1 VRQTDDWYWKQFGD
15 WMRAARARQKPDAWT
30 QERLAAEL
38 DKHGHRVTRA
48 WVNQLEGGKRPSP
61 ELAQAIEELL
71 GRAPSFTAPAVDQSE
86 LVGALM
92 AQTEALNAQTL
103 AFNAQA
109 ASIDRLVDVLTQ
121 RASERDVAI
130 AAALRD
136 IEVWRE
142 ERRVEH
148 GPQRPAPDPGSRPA
162 RRRPRAPAG

>member
-71 GRAPSFTAPAVDQSE
+71 GRAPSFSAPAVDQSE

-92 AQTEALNAQTL
+92 AQTEALN
-103 AFNAQA
+103 
-109 ASIDRLVDVLTQ
+109 RLVDVLT
-121 RASERDVAI
+121 RRVAERDDAI
-130 AAALRD
+130 AAALPE
-136 IEVWRE
+136 IEAFLA
-142 ERRVEH
+142 ERRAERA
-148 GPQRPAPDPGSRPA
+148 PQPPAPDPGSRPA